1 MNNES
6 GKTEPIP
13 TGSTKGGERVKEL
26 KRDIAL
32 NHYEVDAGAVADAIL
47 AKLRMVKRC
56 RDAIAVQ
63 ADQTPKPSQPT
74 RRLH

>member
-1 MNNES
+1 
-6 GKTEPIP
+6 
-13 TGSTKGGERVKEL
+13 VKEL